1 MKIRGTEMARTYAAD
16 TLMLL
21 YGIDIE
27 TARLIK
33 TLQVVDQPQA
43 IADTLIRAGLAAIVN
58 EPKDIKK
65 PKTKEVD
72 NGN

>member
-1 MKIRGTEMARTYAAD
+1 MKIIGTEMARTYAAD
-16 TLMLL
+16 TLALL

-33 TLQVVDQPQA
+33 TLQVVDQPQE
-43 IADTLIRAGLAAIVN
+43 IANPLIRAGLAAIVA
-58 EPKDIKK
+58 EPKK

-72 NGN
+72 NGSK